1 MASLE
6 YSNDAINILDMFHK
20 VNYIVYVEG
29 ADDIC
34 FWELILEKYS
44 DLKFEIQDVGG
55 CEQLKE
61 YMDNIIS
68 GDLNVIV
75 ATDFDFNFFSDEAV
89 LHKRILRTYGYS
101 IENTFISYIT
111 VKKVIKALGKLKDK
125 ELTDINISGWLEETH
140 KVMSDL
146 IKLDIYNH
154 IFKCGN
160 CVVGDTAHKFLENK
174 SSISLSADLI
184 QTYMEEIISSI
195 EEYDVSIINDILR
208 KKRTETKRWVK
219 GHFLFSVVANYI
231 RRVLKRLG
239 KKISISDSSLYASF
253 ILIYESELNRN
264 NVENNYYKEIVSNVS

>member
-1 MASLE
+1 
-6 YSNDAINILDMFHK
+6 
-20 VNYIVYVEG
+20 
-29 ADDIC
+29 
-34 FWELILEKYS
+34 
-44 DLKFEIQDVGG
+44 
-55 CEQLKE
+55 
-61 YMDNIIS
+61 
-68 GDLNVIV
+68 
-75 ATDFDFNFFSDEAV
+75 
-89 LHKRILRTYGYS
+89 
-101 IENTFISYIT
+101 
-111 VKKVIKALGKLKDK
+111 
-125 ELTDINISGWLEETH
+125 
-140 KVMSDL
+140 
-146 IKLDIYNH
+146 
-154 IFKCGN
+154 GN

-231 RRVLKRLG
+231 RIVLKRLG